1 MRLLIQRV
9 SSASVKID
17 NSTKASIGR
26 GCLVFIGIETEDKE
40 ADVDYCVSKLTQ
52 MRIFGDESG
61 KMNLSIQDIGGELLL
76 ISQFTLHAVTRKGN
90 RPSFIRAA
98 KPEWAIPLYETF
110 IQQCKSPCGEPY
122 RERKKWFP
130 ANSQAL

>member
-26 GCLVFIGIETEDKE
+26 GCLVFIGIEAEDKE

-76 ISQFTLHAVTRKGN
+76 ISQFTLHASTKKGN
-90 RPSFIRAA
+90 
-98 KPEWAIPLYETF
+98 
-110 IQQCKSPCGEPY
+110 
-122 RERKKWFP
+122 
-130 ANSQAL
+130 